1 MTIQGIRRRKIIAGA
16 LCWIATVEFFLAQ
29 SAARLAAVGY
39 SIHDDDISLL
49 GLTRCGP
56 FLNPQTHE
64 SFAVCSPLHGLFN
77 GSLLL
82 LGPLMLA
89 GVVLTRSAWPD
100 SRLSRAALVLMA
112 VGAAGPVLGGWFPA
126 DTNLV
131 VHVAGAIL
139 YFLVGGLGISLL
151 GIARRHESRAGALF
165 SIACG
170 GIAFIAFVLYG
181 RLIYLG
187 LGRGGME
194 RLAAWPLTLWF
205 VATGAALLLHHA
217 RR

>member
-1 MTIQGIRRRKIIAGA
+1 MTEVRGRNIIVGA
-16 LCWIATVEFFLAQ
+16 LCWIATIEFFLAQ
-29 SAARLAAVGY
+29 GIARLAAIDY
-39 SIHDDDISLL
+39 SVRDDDISLL
-49 GLTRCGP
+49 GLARCGP
-56 FLNPQTHE
+56 FLNPQTHQSVE
-64 SFAVCSPLHGLFN
+64 VCSPLHGLFN

-89 GVVLTRSAWPD
+89 GLILTRPAWPEN
-100 SRLSRAALVLMA
+100 RLARTALGLMA
-112 VGAAGPVLGGWFPA
+112 VGAVGPVLGGWFPA

-139 YFLVGGLGISLL
+139 YFLVGGLGIVLL
-151 GIARRHESRAGALF
+151 GIALRHESRTGAMF

-170 GIAFIAFVLYG
+170 GITFIAFVLYG

-194 RLAAWPLTLWF
+194 RLAAWPLSLWF
-205 VATGAALLLHHA
+205 IITGVTLLLRHA